1 MFAPWIASARQ
12 IAAPMPRVPP
22 VTRATRPSS
31 LLPAR
36 STFWLS
42 CVVALPFSPLSP
54 RAAWGC
60 CCSAIRALAEPLGE
74 VGPDLLARPRA
85 GHQADVAAGPVEV
98 RDTLAA
104 DHVEERQRAL
114 ARRDVVGAGGDDEHV
129 LVDLAQVDALA
140 ADPHALAHE
149 AVLLVHERDPLPVRL
164 VRERRVVGHPAR
176 HRLVGV
182 GLEVAARVP
191 DALPQAPVGRPVVR
205 DRLHHLVRE
214 VDRAA
219 GHRAVHLGHVVD
231 VERVARRPVEVQR
244 AARVDRGREEQQV
257 AHRVV
262 LVQRGVEERQRATDA
277 PAEHAELVL
286 AAGPQHLA
294 DAGRDLVADVVV
306 EALVGVRLVGDAP
319 VEQEDVVALVDQEL
333 DERVARAQVEDV
345 RPVDEGED
353 EEHRHRLRRLRVA
366 IPVQRGRAVRPDD
379 VLRGRPD
386 RGVALGEDGVGEL
399 ERGDR
404 RAGEALERRHD
415 DEERRVL
422 RRPLPLP
429 LPLLAR
435 LLLPPLRLRLVP
447 LDLEGLESSSRSSS
461 TSWRT
466 CSSLSSVR
474 PSARVSR
481 LMSWRLATRRLRST
495 RSIASLPMRVSATTF
510 SVTMASSSPK
520 LSRDTTRSA
529 ALATRLSA
537 SSYSRRT
544 SWSGVGA
551 GAPSFLGVSAIVGEA
566 YARPAISMN
575 PRWRTAN
582 EQSAWARSSA
592 ASAS

>member
-1 MFAPWIASARQ
+1 MLAPWAASARQ

-22 VTRATRPSS
+22 VTSATRPSS
-31 LLPAR
+31 LSPTRAA
-36 STFWLS
+36 FWLS
-42 CVVALPFSPLSP
+42 CVVAMSSLSLFSSL
-54 RAAWGC
+54 AV
-60 CCSAIRALAEPLGE
+60 RALAEPLGE
-74 VGPDLLARPRA
+74 VRPDLLARPRA
-85 GHQADVAAGPVEV
+85 GHEADVATRPVEV
-98 RDTLAA
+98 RDVLAA
-104 DHVEERQRAL
+104 DHVEQRQRPL
-114 ARRDVVGAGGDDEHV
+114 ARGDVVRAGGHHEQV
-129 LVDLAQVDALA
+129 LVHLAQVDALA
-140 ADPHALAHE
+140 AKPQALAHQ
-149 AVLLVHERDPLPVRL
+149 AVLLVHEGDPVPVRL
-164 VRERRVVGHPAR
+164 ARERRVVGHPPR
-176 HRLVGV
+176 HRLVGL
-182 GLEVAARVP
+182 GLEVAAGVP
-191 DALPQAPVGRPVVR
+191 DVLPEAPVRRPVVG
-205 DRLHHLVRE
+205 DRLHHLVGE

-219 GHRAVHLGHVVD
+219 GDGAVHLGHVVD

-244 AARVDRGREEQQV
+244 AARVDGRREQQEV
-257 AHRVV
+257 AHGVV
-262 LVQRGVEERQRATDA
+262 LVQRAVQERHRAADA

-286 AAGPQHLA
+286 AARAQHLA
-294 DAGRDLVADVVV
+294 GGRRDLVADVVV
-306 EALVGVRLVGDAP
+306 EPEVVVGLVRDAP

-333 DERVARAQVEDV
+333 DERVPAAQVEDV
-345 RPVDEGED
+345 GPVDEGED
-353 EEHRHRLRRLRVA
+353 EEHRNGVRRLRVA
-366 IPVQRGRAVRPDD
+366 VAVQRRLAMRPDD
-379 VLRGRPD
+379 VLRRRPD
-386 RGVALGEDGVGEL
+386 RRVALGEDGVGEL
-399 ERGDR
+399 ERGYGG
-404 RAGEALERRHD
+404 AGEALERRHD
-415 DEERRVL
+415 DEERRVV
-422 RRPLPLP
+422 RWRVPLPLP

-435 LLLPPLRLRLVP
+435 LELPPLRLRDVP
-447 LDLEGLESSSRSSS
+447 FFEPSPSSSRSSS

-551 GAPSFLGVSAIVGEA
+551 GAPSELGVSAIVGEA
-566 YARPAISMN
+566 YARAAISMN

-582 EQSAWARSSA
+582 EQSAWARSFA

>member
-1 MFAPWIASARQ
+1 MLAPWAASARQ

-22 VTRATRPSS
+22 VTSATRPSS
-31 LLPAR
+31 LSPTRAA
-36 STFWLS
+36 FWLS
-42 CVVALPFSPLSP
+42 CVVAMSSLSLFSSL
-54 RAAWGC
+54 AV
-60 CCSAIRALAEPLGE
+60 RALAEPLGE
-74 VGPDLLARPRA
+74 VRPDLLARPRA
-85 GHQADVAAGPVEV
+85 GHEADVATRPVEV
-98 RDTLAA
+98 RDVLAA
-104 DHVEERQRAL
+104 DHVEQRQRPL
-114 ARRDVVGAGGDDEHV
+114 ARGDVVRAGGHHEQV
-129 LVDLAQVDALA
+129 LVHLAQVDALA
-140 ADPHALAHE
+140 AKPQALAHQ
-149 AVLLVHERDPLPVRL
+149 AVLLVHEGDPVPVRL
-164 VRERRVVGHPAR
+164 ARERRVVGHPPR
-176 HRLVGV
+176 HRLVGLR
-182 GLEVAARVP
+182 LEVAAGVP
-191 DALPQAPVGRPVVR
+191 DVLPQAPVRRPVVG

-219 GHRAVHLGHVVD
+219 GDGAVHLGHVVD
-231 VERVARRPVEVQR
+231 VERVARGPVEVER
-244 AARVDRGREEQQV
+244 AARVDRRRQQQQV
-257 AHRVV
+257 AHGVV
-262 LVQRGVEERQRATDA
+262 LVQRAVEQRQRAADA

-286 AAGPQHLA
+286 AARAQHLA
-294 DAGRDLVADVVV
+294 GGRRDLVADVVV
-306 EALVGVRLVGDAP
+306 EALVVVGLVRDAP
-319 VEQEDVVALVDQEL
+319 VEEEDVVALLDQEL
-333 DERVARAQVEDV
+333 DERVPAAQVEDV
-345 RPVDEGED
+345 RPVDERED
-353 EEHRHRLRRLRVA
+353 EQHGDGVRRLRVA
-366 IPVQRGRAVRPDD
+366 VAVQRRLAVRPDD
-379 VLRGRPD
+379 VLRRGAD
-386 RGVALGEDGVGEL
+386 RRVALGEDGVGEL

-404 RAGEALERRHD
+404 GAGEALERRHD
-415 DEERRVL
+415 DEERRVV
-422 RRPLPLP
+422 RRRVPLP

-435 LLLPPLRLRLVP
+435 LVLPPLRLREVP
-447 LDLEGLESSSRSSS
+447 FFEPSPSSSRSSS